1 MQPSE
6 EFEQNSFD
14 RIQCAL
20 DIVHTI
26 DELEDPLQSRSSTPK
41 DTALRILE
49 AACKFYDAD
58 WCGLIQVDLD
68 LRLWT
73 PFWWHN
79 TGVEDKT
86 TILTEEFE
94 SADFLDRWVLALR
107 KNLPMVVPDTTVV
120 KDSHPTE
127 YNLYQRLSIKSVMA
141 VSLEPR
147 PIALLAVRNPKRYL
161 HQTSMLRV
169 LAYVLLASYNEQKM
183 LNRLQMVCI
192 PTTIKNNTDIY
203 ISLFGQLQISTSSG
217 TLKESDYN
225 SPRISQLLTYLL
237 ISNEKA
243 HSSLEIAQAL
253 WPDDSTNPAKNMRN
267 LIYRLRQTFGL
278 ISDAELIVSTASGY
292 QFNPKIHIIADYQQF
307 DEFIRSASA
316 ASSIINRVELLKSA
330 IDLYNG
336 KILSSAEGEHW
347 LIQFATKYHIAYIG
361 AVNELLKQLA
371 SLHSYDLLNQYAMRS
386 LTIAPENTK
395 GYYWL
400 IRSLKAQGMDELASN
415 EYRLAKQKL
424 TDNEYLDLLD
434 LLANNQE

>member
-94 SADFLDRWVLALR
+94 SADFLDRWVLAIR

-316 ASSIINRVELLKSA
+316 ASSIINQVELLKSA

>member
-6 EFEQNSFD
+6 EFEQNNFD

-26 DELEDPLQSRSSTPK
+26 DELEYPLQSRSSTPK
-41 DTALRILE
+41 DTALLILE

-94 SADFLDRWVLALR
+94 SADFLDRWVLAIR

-147 PIALLAVRNPKRYL
+147 PIALFAVRNPKRYL

-307 DEFIRSASA
+307 DEFIRLASA
-316 ASSIINRVELLKSA
+316 ASSIINRVELLKSS

-386 LTIAPENTK
+386 PTIAPENTK

-434 LLANNQE
+434 LLANSQE

>member
-94 SADFLDRWVLALR
+94 SADFLDRWVLAIR

-424 TDNEYLDLLD
+424 TDNEYFDLLD

>member
-6 EFEQNSFD
+6 EFEQNNFD

-20 DIVHTI
+20 DIVHII
-26 DELEDPLQSRSSTPK
+26 DELESPLQSRSAAPK
-41 DTALRILE
+41 DTAQRILE

-94 SADFLDRWVLALR
+94 SADFLDRWVLAIR

-237 ISNEKA
+237 ISSEKA

-278 ISDAELIVSTASGY
+278 ISDEELIVSTASGY
-292 QFNPKIHIIADYQQF
+292 QFNPKIHIITDYQQF
-307 DEFIRSASA
+307 DEFIRLASA

-386 LTIAPENTK
+386 LTIAPENTRR
-395 GYYWL
+395 YYWL
-400 IRSLKAQGMDELASN
+400 IRSLKSQGMNELAAN
-415 EYRLAKQKL
+415 EHRLARQNL
-424 TDNEYLDLLD
+424 TDVEYHDLLG
-434 LLANNQE
+434 LLLNNQE

>member
-94 SADFLDRWVLALR
+94 SADFLDRWVLAIR

-237 ISNEKA
+237 ISSEKA

-307 DEFIRSASA
+307 DEFIRLASA

-330 IDLYNG
+330 IVLYNG

-361 AVNELLKQLA
+361 AVTELLKQLA
-371 SLHSYDLLNQYAMRS
+371 SLHSYDLLNQYALRS
-386 LTIAPENTK
+386 LTLAPANTK

-434 LLANNQE
+434 LLANSQE

>member
-94 SADFLDRWVLALR
+94 SADFLDRWVLAIR

-237 ISNEKA
+237 ISSEKA

-307 DEFIRSASA
+307 DEFIRLASA

-434 LLANNQE
+434 LLANSQE

>member
-94 SADFLDRWVLALR
+94 SADFLDRWVLAIR

-127 YNLYQRLSIKSVMA
+127 YNLYQRLSIKSDMA

>member
-26 DELEDPLQSRSSTPK
+26 DELEYPLQSRSSTPK
-41 DTALRILE
+41 DTALLILE

-94 SADFLDRWVLALR
+94 SADFLDRWVLAIR

-147 PIALLAVRNPKRYL
+147 PIALFAVRNPKRYL

-307 DEFIRSASA
+307 DEFIRLASA

>member
-94 SADFLDRWVLALR
+94 SADFLDRWVLAIR

-169 LAYVLLASYNEQKM
+169 LAYVLLASYNEQK
-183 LNRLQMVCI
+183 C
-192 PTTIKNNTDIY
+192 
-203 ISLFGQLQISTSSG
+203 
-217 TLKESDYN
+217 
-225 SPRISQLLTYLL
+225 
-237 ISNEKA
+237 
-243 HSSLEIAQAL
+243 
-253 WPDDSTNPAKNMRN
+253 
-267 LIYRLRQTFGL
+267 
-278 ISDAELIVSTASGY
+278 
-292 QFNPKIHIIADYQQF
+292 
-307 DEFIRSASA
+307 
-316 ASSIINRVELLKSA
+316 
-330 IDLYNG
+330 
-336 KILSSAEGEHW
+336 
-347 LIQFATKYHIAYIG
+347 
-361 AVNELLKQLA
+361 
-371 SLHSYDLLNQYAMRS
+371 
-386 LTIAPENTK
+386 
-395 GYYWL
+395 
-400 IRSLKAQGMDELASN
+400 
-415 EYRLAKQKL
+415 
-424 TDNEYLDLLD
+424 
-434 LLANNQE
+434 

>member
-41 DTALRILE
+41 DTALLILE

-94 SADFLDRWVLALR
+94 SADFLDRWVLAIR

-347 LIQFATKYHIAYIG
+347 LIQFAAKYHIAYIG

>member
-1 MQPSE
+1 MQPTE
-6 EFEQNSFD
+6 EFEQNNFD

-20 DIVHTI
+20 DIVHII
-26 DELEDPLQSRSSTPK
+26 DELESPLQSRSSAPK
-41 DTALRILE
+41 DTAQRILE

-79 TGVEDKT
+79 TGAEDKT

-94 SADFLDRWVLALR
+94 SADFLDRWVLAVR
-107 KNLPMVVPDTTVV
+107 KNLPMVVPDTTIV

-127 YNLYQRLSIKSVMA
+127 YNLYQRLGIKSVMA

-183 LNRLQMVCI
+183 LNRLQMVCA
-192 PTTIKNNTDIY
+192 PATIKNNTDIY
-203 ISLFGQLQISTSSG
+203 ISLFGQLQISTSNG

-237 ISNEKA
+237 ISSEKA

-278 ISDAELIVSTASGY
+278 ISDEELIVSTASGY
-292 QFNPKIHIIADYQQF
+292 QFNPEIHIITDYQQF
-307 DEFIRSASA
+307 DEFIRLASA

-361 AVNELLKQLA
+361 AVNELLKQLG
-371 SLHSYDLLNQYAMRS
+371 SLHSYDLLNQYAMKS
-386 LTIAPENTK
+386 LTIAPENSR

-400 IRSLKAQGMDELASN
+400 IRSLKAQGMNELAAN
-415 EYRLAKQKL
+415 EHRLARQNL
-424 TDNEYLDLLD
+424 TDGEYHDLLD

>member
-26 DELEDPLQSRSSTPK
+26 DELEDLLQSRSSTPK

-94 SADFLDRWVLALR
+94 SADFLDRWVLAIR

-237 ISNEKA
+237 ISSEKA

-307 DEFIRSASA
+307 DEFIRLASA

>member
-94 SADFLDRWVLALR
+94 SADFLDRWVLAIR

-415 EYRLAKQKL
+415 EYCLAKQKL

>member
-6 EFEQNSFD
+6 EFEQNNFD

-26 DELEDPLQSRSSTPK
+26 DELEYPLQSRSSTPK
-41 DTALRILE
+41 DTALLILE

-94 SADFLDRWVLALR
+94 SADFLDRWVLAIR

-147 PIALLAVRNPKRYL
+147 PIALFAVRNPKRYL

-307 DEFIRSASA
+307 DEFIRLASA

-347 LIQFATKYHIAYIG
+347 LIEFATKYHIAYFG
-361 AVNELLKQLA
+361 AVYELLKQLG

-434 LLANNQE
+434 LLANSQE

>member
-6 EFEQNSFD
+6 EFEQNNFD

-20 DIVHTI
+20 DIVHII
-26 DELEDPLQSRSSTPK
+26 DELESPLQSRSAAPK
-41 DTALRILE
+41 DTAQRILE

-94 SADFLDRWVLALR
+94 SADFLDRWVLAVR

-127 YNLYQRLSIKSVMA
+127 YNLYQRLGIKSVMA

-147 PIALLAVRNPKRYL
+147 PIALLAIRNPKRYL

-169 LAYVLLASYNEQKM
+169 LAYALLASYNEQKM
-183 LNRLQMVCI
+183 LNRLQMMCI

-237 ISNEKA
+237 ISSEKA

-292 QFNPKIHIIADYQQF
+292 QFNPKIHIITDYQQF

-316 ASSIINRVELLKSA
+316 ASSIIKRVELLKSA

-361 AVNELLKQLA
+361 AVNELLKQLD

-386 LTIAPENTK
+386 LTIAPENTR

-400 IRSLKAQGMDELASN
+400 IRSLKSQGMNELAAN
-415 EYRLAKQKL
+415 EHRLARQNL
-424 TDNEYLDLLD
+424 TDMEYHDLLG
-434 LLANNQE
+434 LLLSNQE

>member
-94 SADFLDRWVLALR
+94 SADFLDRWVLAIR

-307 DEFIRSASA
+307 DEFIRLASA

>member
-94 SADFLDRWVLALR
+94 SADFLDRWVLAIR

-307 DEFIRSASA
+307 DEFIRSTSA

>member
-1 MQPSE
+1 
-6 EFEQNSFD
+6 
-14 RIQCAL
+14 
-20 DIVHTI
+20 
-26 DELEDPLQSRSSTPK
+26 
-41 DTALRILE
+41 
-49 AACKFYDAD
+49 
-58 WCGLIQVDLD
+58 
-68 LRLWT
+68 
-73 PFWWHN
+73 
-79 TGVEDKT
+79 
-86 TILTEEFE
+86 
-94 SADFLDRWVLALR
+94 
-107 KNLPMVVPDTTVV
+107 MVVPDTTVV

-253 WPDDSTNPAKNMRN
+253 WPDDSTNPTKNMRN

-278 ISDAELIVSTASGY
+278 ISEKELIVSTASGY
-292 QFNPKIHIIADYQQF
+292 QFNPDLHIMTDYQQF
-307 DEFIRSASA
+307 DDLIQLASK
-316 ASSIINRVELLKSA
+316 ASSVINRVELLKNA
-330 IDLYNG
+330 IDLYCG
-336 KILSSAEGEHW
+336 KILSSADGEHW
-347 LIQFATKYHIAYIG
+347 LIQFEAKYHIAYVG
-361 AVNELLKQLA
+361 AVNELLKQLNA
-371 SLHSYDLLNQYAMRS
+371 LHSYDLLNQYAAKS
-386 LTIAPENTK
+386 LAIVPENSR

-400 IRSLKAQGMDELASN
+400 IHSLKVQGMDELASN
-415 EYRLAKQKL
+415 EYQLAKQHL
-424 TDNEYLDLLD
+424 TTEEYKELCTSLGDSCELFS
-434 LLANNQE
+434 

>member
-6 EFEQNSFD
+6 EFEQNNFD

-26 DELEDPLQSRSSTPK
+26 DELEYPLQSRSSTPK
-41 DTALRILE
+41 DTALLILE

-86 TILTEEFE
+86 TFLTEEFE
-94 SADFLDRWVLALR
+94 SADFLDRWELAIR

-147 PIALLAVRNPKRYL
+147 PIALFAVRNPKRYL

-307 DEFIRSASA
+307 DEFIRLASA

-361 AVNELLKQLA
+361 AVNELLMQLA

-434 LLANNQE
+434 LLANSQE

>member
-6 EFEQNSFD
+6 EFEQNNFD

-26 DELEDPLQSRSSTPK
+26 DELEYPLQSRSSTPK
-41 DTALRILE
+41 DTALLILE

-94 SADFLDRWVLALR
+94 SADFLDRWVLAIR

-147 PIALLAVRNPKRYL
+147 PIALFAVRNPKRYL

-292 QFNPKIHIIADYQQF
+292 QFNPNIHIIADYQQF
-307 DEFIRSASA
+307 DEFIRVASA
-316 ASSIINRVELLKSA
+316 ASSIINRVELLKSS

-434 LLANNQE
+434 LLANSQE

>member
-41 DTALRILE
+41 NTALRILE

-94 SADFLDRWVLALR
+94 SADFLDRWVLAIR

>member
-1 MQPSE
+1 MMS
-6 EFEQNSFD
+6 
-14 RIQCAL
+14 IL
-20 DIVHTI
+20 KKIVLFPVSLFVAFLAMMAKWLLT
-26 DELEDPLQSRSSTPK
+26 LSSYVVAPL
-41 DTALRILE
+41 
-49 AACKFYDAD
+49 
-58 WCGLIQVDLD
+58 
-68 LRLWT
+68 
-73 PFWWHN
+73 
-79 TGVEDKT
+79 KT

-94 SADFLDRWVLALR
+94 SADFLDRWVLAIR

-147 PIALLAVRNPKRYL
+147 PIALFAVRNPKRYL

-307 DEFIRSASA
+307 DEFIRLASA

-434 LLANNQE
+434 LLANSQE

>member
-94 SADFLDRWVLALR
+94 SADFLDRWVLAIR

-434 LLANNQE
+434 LLANSQE

>member
-1 MQPSE
+1 MQSSE
-6 EFEQNSFD
+6 EFEQNNFD

-20 DIVHTI
+20 DIVHII
-26 DELEDPLQSRSSTPK
+26 DELESPLQSRSAAPK
-41 DTALRILE
+41 DTAQRILE

-94 SADFLDRWVLALR
+94 SADFLDRWVLAVR

-127 YNLYQRLSIKSVMA
+127 YNLYQRLGIKSVMA

-147 PIALLAVRNPKRYL
+147 PIALLAIRNPKRYL

-169 LAYVLLASYNEQKM
+169 LAYALLASYNEQKM
-183 LNRLQMVCI
+183 LNRLQMMCI

-237 ISNEKA
+237 ISSEKA

-292 QFNPKIHIIADYQQF
+292 QFNPKIHIITDYQQF

-316 ASSIINRVELLKSA
+316 ASSIIKRVELLKSA

-361 AVNELLKQLA
+361 AVNELLKQLD

-386 LTIAPENTK
+386 LTIAPENTR

-400 IRSLKAQGMDELASN
+400 IRSLKSQGMNELAAN
-415 EYRLAKQKL
+415 EHRLARQNL
-424 TDNEYLDLLD
+424 TDMEYHDLLG
-434 LLANNQE
+434 LLLSNQE

>member
-94 SADFLDRWVLALR
+94 SADFLDRWVLAIR

-237 ISNEKA
+237 ISSEKA

-307 DEFIRSASA
+307 DEFIRLASA
-316 ASSIINRVELLKSA
+316 ASSIINRVELLKNA

-434 LLANNQE
+434 LLANRQE

>member
-6 EFEQNSFD
+6 EFEQNNFD

-20 DIVHTI
+20 DIVHII
-26 DELEDPLQSRSSTPK
+26 DELESPLQSRSAAPK
-41 DTALRILE
+41 DTAQRILE
-49 AACKFYDAD
+49 AACKFYNAD

-94 SADFLDRWVLALR
+94 SADFLDRWVLAVR

-127 YNLYQRLSIKSVMA
+127 YNLYQRLGIKSVMA

-147 PIALLAVRNPKRYL
+147 PIALLAIRNPKRYL

-237 ISNEKA
+237 ISSEKA

-292 QFNPKIHIIADYQQF
+292 QFNPKIHIITDYQQF

-361 AVNELLKQLA
+361 AVNELLKQLD

-386 LTIAPENTK
+386 LTIAPENTR

-400 IRSLKAQGMDELASN
+400 IRSLKSQGMNELAAN
-415 EYRLAKQKL
+415 EHRLARQNL
-424 TDNEYLDLLD
+424 TDMEYHDLLG
-434 LLANNQE
+434 LLLSNQE

>member
-94 SADFLDRWVLALR
+94 SADFLDRWVLAIR

-395 GYYWL
+395 GYHWL